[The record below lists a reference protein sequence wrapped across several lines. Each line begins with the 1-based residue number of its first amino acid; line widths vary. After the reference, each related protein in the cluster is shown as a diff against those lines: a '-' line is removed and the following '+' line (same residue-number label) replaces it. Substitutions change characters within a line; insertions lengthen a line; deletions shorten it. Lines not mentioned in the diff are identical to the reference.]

1 MRPEHGTDDQGRGRQ
16 GRRFDQRGTH
26 GAGRREDYRHLELGN
41 NLVLNYTLDVQG
53 MSVPTVITLVP
64 VGDKWKA
71 SFDFADGQFQV
82 DGTADKKS

>member
-1 MRPEHGTDDQGRGRQ
+1 M
-16 GRRFDQRGTH
+16 
-26 GAGRREDYRHLELGN
+26 
-41 NLVLNYTLDVQG
+41 LNYTLDVQG